1 MFELAPTAE
10 PALGDLSL
18 YPELAHE
25 AYFAW
30 AAVAPWSAPMRDV
43 ASEVFNDYGRA
54 GIGAVRTYVAQRE
67 RLRGL
72 LAQLVH
78 AQTSEIALMPN
89 TTRGVV
95 DIALSLPW
103 KPGERVVCFD
113 GEFPTNVT
121 PWQRAAQT
129 FELELVFL
137 PVSGFRDARGE
148 ALSRLEQELRRGV
161 RLVAVSAVQ
170 FQSGLR
176 MPLAEM
182 GALCARYGAELFV
195 DSIQAVGAVPLNPR
209 ALGVHYLANGGHKW
223 LGGLEGTGFLWV
235 AKECLSGLVPR
246 TAGWLSHEQPFQFL
260 FEGAGHLHYERPFR
274 READYLETGVT
285 NALGFACLE
294 PSVAALLSL
303 GVDRIYDHLQGLHQR
318 LEEGLSPLGFVSQRG
333 APDARSGIV
342 SFAPPP
348 RVDIVQLPAELAKRG
363 VIVTAPD
370 GLLRFAPHW
379 PTREANVDTAIEA
392 VRECVRVRA

>member
-1 MFELAPTAE
+1 MFELAPAAE

-18 YPELAHE
+18 YPELEHE

-30 AAVAPWSAPMRDV
+30 AAVAPWSALMRDT
-43 ASEVFNDYGRA
+43 ASEVFDAYARS

-78 AQTSEIALMPN
+78 GEASEIALMPN

-95 DIALSLPW
+95 DIALSIPW
-103 KPGERVVCFD
+103 KRGERIVCFD

-129 FELELVFL
+129 FELELAFL
-137 PVSGFRDARGE
+137 PVAGFRDARGE
-148 ALSRLEQELRRGV
+148 ALGRLEAELRRGA

-176 MPLAEM
+176 MPLSEM

-195 DSIQAVGAVPLNPR
+195 DSIQAVGALPLNPR
-209 ALGVHYLANGGHKW
+209 ALGVHYMANGGHKW

-235 AKECLSGLVPR
+235 AQECVPKLVPR
-246 TAGWLSHEQPFQFL
+246 TAGWLSHEHPFQFL
-260 FEGAGHLHYERPFR
+260 FEGAGHLHYERPIR
-274 READYLETGVT
+274 AKADYLETGVT

-294 PSVAALLSL
+294 PSVATLLSL
-303 GVDRIYDHLQGLHQR
+303 GVDRIYEHLQRLHQR
-318 LEEGLSPLGFVSQRG
+318 LEEGLTPLGFVSQRG
-333 APDARSGIV
+333 APDARSGIL
-342 SFAPPP
+342 SFAPPAQ
-348 RVDIVQLPAELAKRG
+348 VDIVALPAELAKRG

-379 PTREANVDTAIEA
+379 PTNESNVDAAIEG
-392 VRECVRVRA
+392 VRESLG